1 MTTCVDI
8 FPTEKTDIE
17 AYPTVSREETQTT
30 IKIDGLKIFMTDDRA
45 EELAEMILKT
55 IGDKDA

>member
-17 AYPTVSREETQTT
+17 AYPTVSREEDQTT
-30 IKIDGLKIFMTDDRA
+30 VKIDGLKVFMTDDRA
-45 EELAEMILKT
+45 KELAEKILKS
-55 IGDKDA
+55 IGDKS